1 LVEGGFLGSA
11 WVAARGGVMEVTGR
25 WGCGGGLNWSRG
37 WGWGWRFGRWGWLG
51 RRRCRCGG
59 LRRLGL
65 WGGSA
70 LSLVAGEG
78 GKAEKR
84 CDEEGAQETWVRHD
98 RSSGWRNYTGFFPM
112 GLSLR
117 MGYGGFVCQRVGEA
131 ARLDLRCVGSG
142 IAVIRIR
149 CVGAA
154 SSLFLHPLGRLR
166 VGAAVLG

>member
-1 LVEGGFLGSA
+1 
-11 WVAARGGVMEVTGR
+11 
-25 WGCGGGLNWSRG
+25 
-37 WGWGWRFGRWGWLG
+37 
-51 RRRCRCGG
+51 
-59 LRRLGL
+59 
-65 WGGSA
+65 
-70 LSLVAGEG
+70 
-78 GKAEKR
+78 
-84 CDEEGAQETWVRHD
+84 
-98 RSSGWRNYTGFFPM
+98 M